1 MKKLLSYLAM
11 LGIVLGIAAADV
23 VILVQSGAAGAY
35 LQRELERMTEGVLT
49 LKAVRVALDGTAT
62 AEGAVVALGDVKLA
76 EAGRVEMEADLRRLR
91 VSRVRLRDVRL
102 RVSDATLDALSRQL
116 KSADPTKKS
125 SIRDLLPDP
134 DVIPK
139 IELDGGTLEVDLAAV
154 TAPGKPLAVTLDRI
168 TAAITHGYR
177 LHVNGSFRSP
187 QIGTWRGAGDV
198 DLDVGGLRLGFETE
212 GWAIPPALREA
223 LAAGPRDIVDKY
235 KPAGAADLRVELAQ
249 DPDRDLDFRAT
260 LKPRGMSLY
269 YRNFPYPV
277 ERVEGELEFRA
288 DGFRIKHME
297 ARHGTAAIRFDGW
310 ADGYDAAA
318 GYAFRVEVDD
328 MPLDAQ
334 LRGALKEDAQR
345 VWDLFAP
352 SGFASARGRV
362 LRERGADTKEKIPLD
377 IRLSGAGMRYKN
389 FPYELKG
396 LAGDLFFDGDDAV
409 VRRLRLQDGPTSLEI
424 SGNVRSITAD
434 PVVDLRID
442 GEAVPLDARLRGAL
456 PGKPKAIF
464 DAFAPSGAVD
474 VRWWVRKAA
483 GKDVETGGRAR
494 ARGNELTWK
503 EIPLPAS
510 ELQGEVEL
518 DGAGKVSLHHLIGK
532 VAGAEVEVHG
542 TVTDALTS
550 LHVDATGLAL
560 EPEVRWAL
568 PANLRKVIDGLKL
581 YGTVSFNSTVK
592 MKKDGTSQADV
603 LLHLTKGMVE
613 TSPRLEDLEG
623 TVSLTCF
630 LGAATQIQGSVALT
644 RASILGKRMTD
655 VTASLNMNGPQLNFV
670 NLKATAYGG
679 VIAGESFGMNV
690 DTGVFFGR
698 LFTIDRLDLA
708 EFAADTAGFRQ
719 KALAGKASLEL
730 RDLQGTAGDG
740 TTLAGGGRLKI
751 RDAALWDIPLFLSVF
766 QLNPQDLF
774 KGKNAFEAGAI
785 DFELKGKRFEISKL
799 AFSSAT
805 SSIVGHGRI
814 DFGGD
819 LHLYLR
825 PHSGRL
831 LGIDFFVLNWTAEFL
846 GFFTGAIMGVEVTG
860 TFEKPETSIK
870 PFQGFK

>member
-1 MKKLLSYLAM
+1 M
-11 LGIVLGIAAADV
+11 LGILLGIAAADV
-23 VILVQSGAAGAY
+23 LILVRSGAAGAY

-49 LKAVRVALDGTAT
+49 LRAVHVALDGTAT
-62 AEGAVVALGDVKLA
+62 AEGAVVALGDVRLA
-76 EAGRVEMEADLRRLR
+76 EAGHVEIEADLRRLR

-102 RVSDATLDALSRQL
+102 RVSDAALDALSKKL
-116 KSADPTKKS
+116 KAADPTKKT

-154 TAPGKPLAVTLDRI
+154 TAAGKPLAVTLERI
-168 TAAITHGYR
+168 TASITNGYR
-177 LHVNGSFRSP
+177 LHVSGGFGSGL
-187 QIGTWRGAGDV
+187 IGAWRGAGDV
-198 DLDVGGLRLGFETE
+198 DLEVGGLRLGFETE
-212 GWAIPPALREA
+212 GWAITPALRDA
-223 LAAGPRDIVDKY
+223 LAPGPRDVYDKY
-235 KPAGAADLRVELAQ
+235 KPAGRADLRVELAQ
-249 DPDRDLDFRAT
+249 DPGQDLDFRAT

-269 YRNFPYPV
+269 YRHFPYQV
-277 ERVEGELEFRA
+277 ERAEGELEFRA

-297 ARHGTAAIRFDGW
+297 ARQGSAAFRFDGFS
-310 ADGYDAAA
+310 DGYDAAA
-318 GYAFRVEVDD
+318 GYVFRVEVDD
-328 MPLDAQ
+328 IPLDAR
-334 LRGALKEDAQR
+334 LRSALKEDAQR
-345 VWDLFAP
+345 VWDLFGP
-352 SGFASARGRV
+352 SGRASARGRV
-362 LRERGADTKEKIPLD
+362 LRIRGKDTRETIPLD
-377 IRLSGAGMRYKN
+377 IRLADAGMKYKN

-409 VRRLRLQDGPTSLEI
+409 VRKLRTQEGPTSLEI
-424 SGNVRSITAD
+424 SGSVRSITAD
-434 PVVDLRID
+434 PVVDLRVE
-442 GEAVPLDARLRGAL
+442 GEAVPLDKKLREAL
-456 PGKPKAIF
+456 PEKPRAIF

-474 VRWWVRKAA
+474 LRWWVRKAA

-494 ARGNELTWK
+494 ARGNDLTWK

-518 DGAGKVSLHHLIGK
+518 DETGKVSLHHLSGK

-542 TVTDALTS
+542 TVTDALTC
-550 LHVDATGLAL
+550 LHVDATGLSL
-560 EPEVRWAL
+560 DPEVRWAL

-592 MKKDGTSQADV
+592 MKKDGESQADV
-603 LLHLTKGMVE
+603 LLRLTKGIVE
-613 TSPRLEDLEG
+613 TVPRFEDLEG
-623 TVSLTCF
+623 TLALTCF
-630 LGAATQIQGSVALT
+630 MGATSQMQGSVSLT
-644 RASILGKRMTD
+644 RASILGKRLTD

-679 VIAGESFGMNV
+679 VLTGESFGMNV

-698 LFTIDRLDLA
+698 LFTVDRLDLA

-740 TTLAGGGRLKI
+740 ATLSGSGRMKI
-751 RDAALWDIPLFLSVF
+751 RDAAIWDIPIFLSVF

-785 DFELKGKRFEISKL
+785 DFELKGKRFQIAKL
-799 AFSSAT
+799 AFTSDT

-814 DFGGD
+814 DFSGEM
-819 LHLYLR
+819 HLYLR

-846 GFFTGAIMGVEVTG
+846 GLFTGAIMGVEVTG
-860 TFEKPETSIK
+860 SFDKPETSIK